1 MSVTELVLQQS
12 LILESQQRRRE
23 VWKRRV
29 EVGYWGATVIIH
41 LEKNSTR
48 QVETATRW
56 LWLNWGKQWLQIKMD
71 GVCDPLDCKLLFGN
85 LEIVLFCFF
94 YGQWIL
100 EDTHTHTHI
109 QNTKQDIL
117 SANTVKH
124 SNISILPPSITGRQ
138 QSWCPM
144 TRMTASLIA
153 RNTNKHGNRP

>member
-23 VWKRRV
+23 VWKWRV

-85 LEIVLFCFF
+85 LEIVLFGFF

-100 EDTHTHTHI
+100 EDTHTHTHTYKTQNKIYCLPTQLNI
-109 QNTKQDIL
+109 QTSPYCHHPLQADSSRDAL
-117 SANTVKH
+117 WQEWQH
-124 SNISILPPSITGRQ
+124 L
-138 QSWCPM
+138 
-144 TRMTASLIA
+144 
-153 RNTNKHGNRP
+153 